1 MEMQTRDS
9 GLAGVRLGK
18 WIALGLLL
26 AGCAGGSAQVA
37 ATSLEELPRPGI
49 AFIYP
54 FAVDANDAAADTFGY
69 HHESTNAE
77 ARQVASALAEKI
89 VAALRQ
95 RGIVAQRGLRSSS
108 PPLRAVVVK
117 GQFVRI
123 DKGSGGERV
132 IIGFSAGS
140 EDVRIRLQAYQV
152 AETGLHRLQMV
163 SAEAHGRK
171 SPGVAVPA
179 GVSIATANPAGLVI
193 SGGVNLASELL
204 DGFDERLDDLA
215 AQVADVARDFYASK
229 GWL

>member
-1 MEMQTRDS
+1 
-9 GLAGVRLGK
+9 
-18 WIALGLLL
+18 
-26 AGCAGGSAQVA
+26 
-37 ATSLEELPRPGI
+37 
-49 AFIYP
+49 
-54 FAVDANDAAADTFGY
+54 
-69 HHESTNAE
+69 
-77 ARQVASALAEKI
+77 
-89 VAALRQ
+89 
-95 RGIVAQRGLRSSS
+95 
-108 PPLRAVVVK
+108 
-117 GQFVRI
+117 
-123 DKGSGGERV
+123 V

-179 GVSIATANPAGLVI
+179 VVSIATANPAGLVI